1 MYSLI
6 ILPNSLSDV
15 KKTLLN
21 IIKIAVPLFV
31 GIYITWAVFGQLP
44 PEDQESLFQSL
55 EKADYRW
62 IALSIV
68 FGVLSHMSRAYRW
81 QFLLSPLGYRVRFM
95 NSFFSVM
102 IGYLINL
109 ILPRAGEV
117 SRCGIMS
124 RYEKISFSKLFG
136 TVIAE
141 RIADVT
147 ILSTIMIV
155 VIFTQLATIKGLVL
169 SILPQN
175 IDINNLL
182 MIIGLTGAMFVILGI
197 IIYQVIKRSANSVIV
212 KIKGIMMGFV
222 DGVKSIVQMEQ
233 SGKFIFHT
241 FFIWTMYIT
250 MFYVCFFSLEA
261 TSNVPLGGI
270 LAAFAVGGLSIIFIQ
285 GGIGIYPVAIMEV
298 LLRYGVAAG
307 PGGALGWII
316 WTSQTLML
324 LLLGLISITAI
335 SWYNRKFPVNE
346 NAEPNPV

>member
-1 MYSLI
+1 M
-6 ILPNSLSDV
+6 

-21 IIKIAVPLFV
+21 IIKVVLPLLV
-31 GIYITWAVFGQLP
+31 GVYIIWAVFGELA
-44 PEDQESLFQSL
+44 PEDQKSLFLSL
-55 EKADYRW
+55 EQADYSW

-68 FGVLSHMSRAYRW
+68 FGILSHMSRAYRW

-109 ILPRAGEV
+109 ILPRVGEV

-147 ILSTIMIV
+147 ILSAIMIV
-155 VIFTQLATIKGLVL
+155 VILTQLATIKGLVL
-169 SILPQN
+169 SILPQD

-182 MIIGLTGAMFVILGI
+182 MIVGLTGAILVVLAI
-197 IIYQVIKRSANSVIV
+197 VIYQVIKRSVNSVIV
-212 KIKGIMMGFV
+212 KIKGVMTGFI
-222 DGVKSIVQMEQ
+222 DGLKSIIRMEQ

-261 TSNVPLGGI
+261 TTSVPLGGI

-285 GGIGIYPVAIMEV
+285 GGIGIYPAAIMKV
-298 LLRYGVAAG
+298 LLLYGVAEG

-324 LLLGLISITAI
+324 LILGLISITVV
-335 SWYNRKFPVNE
+335 SWYNRKFPGNE
-346 NAEPNPV
+346 NAEPDPL